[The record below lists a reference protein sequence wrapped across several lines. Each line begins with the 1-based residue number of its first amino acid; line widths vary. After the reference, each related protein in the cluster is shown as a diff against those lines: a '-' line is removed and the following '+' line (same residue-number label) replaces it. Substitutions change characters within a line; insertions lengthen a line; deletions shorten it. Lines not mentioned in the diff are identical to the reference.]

1 MTSPLLQ
8 VGARAPDFT
17 LPDAEGRTVALA
29 ELLARGPVVLYF
41 YPADETMGC
50 TVEAC
55 AFRDASQAFAEK
67 EAQIVGVS
75 RDSPASHARF
85 AAHHRLPFL
94 LLSDESG
101 AVHDWF
107 GIGKV
112 LAIGDRVTF
121 VIDRAGVVRHRF
133 TSKLR
138 WRAHVTTALAALS
151 QVSPVSTAG

>member
-1 MTSPLLQ
+1 MANPLLQ

-17 LPDAEGRTVALA
+17 LPNAAGQPISLA
-29 ELLARGPVVLYF
+29 ELLTRGPVVLYF

-55 AFRDASQAFAEK
+55 AFRDEYQAFVDR

-85 AAHHRLPFL
+85 AAHHQLPFV
-94 LLSDESG
+94 LLSDETGS
-101 AVHDWF
+101 VHDRF

-138 WRAHVTTALAALS
+138 WRAHVTTALAALA

>member
-1 MTSPLLQ
+1 MSSPLLP
-8 VGARAPDFT
+8 VGARVPDFT
-17 LPDAEGRTVALA
+17 LPDATGRSVSLT

-55 AFRDASQAFAEK
+55 AFRDANQAFVERD
-67 EAQIVGVS
+67 AQIVGVS
-75 RDSPASHARF
+75 RDSPDSHARF

-101 AVHDWF
+101 EVHDRL

-121 VIDRAGVVRHRF
+121 VIDRAGFVRHRF

-138 WRAHVTTALAALS
+138 WRAHVTTALAALP